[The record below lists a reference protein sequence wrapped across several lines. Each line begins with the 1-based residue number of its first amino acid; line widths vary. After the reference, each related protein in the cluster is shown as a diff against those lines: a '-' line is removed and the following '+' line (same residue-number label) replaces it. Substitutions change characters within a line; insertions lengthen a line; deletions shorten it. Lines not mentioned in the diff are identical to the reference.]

1 MSWPRHIC
9 KSSDEKIPSILK
21 YFTKIFKN
29 IHIKYFFWLSYFH
42 SSIRVIHFVFCTCF
56 RLCVVIY
63 ILSSPL
69 ILIRVVNYLQF
80 PLLLVL
86 QCCQIHNTIC
96 LSAQCNLIWFNFFWM
111 YLCFFLYFIFLCFVF
126 FFWFCKINWFPLKR
140 KDYLSFTK
148 STECVCLYTVGRSLI
163 SLVKWYAPNLNMI

>member
-1 MSWPRHIC
+1 MKC
-9 KSSDEKIPSILK
+9 LAPSHLQIFWRK
-21 YFTKIFKN
+21 NPFNFEIFYKIFKN
-29 IHIKYFFWLSYFH
+29 IHIKYFFGYHIFILPSA
-42 SSIRVIHFVFCTCF
+42 SSILFFCTCF

-86 QCCQIHNTIC
+86 QCCQIHKTIC

-111 YLCFFLYFIFLCFVF
+111 YLCFFSLFHFLVFCFLFFILQ
-126 FFWFCKINWFPLKR
+126 N
-140 KDYLSFTK
+140 
-148 STECVCLYTVGRSLI
+148 
-163 SLVKWYAPNLNMI
+163 